1 MTMKNLLFVLLIFFT
16 GNAFSQDLKCSQFK
30 NGKFMI
36 VDAEAGN
43 SYITRNGNL
52 QTETGDGSELELL
65 FDVVWLDECTYTL
78 KVKEILNNPNNIPI
92 PMEMVLTVEIVE
104 VKENSYIQIST
115 SDMFEMELE
124 SEMFL
129 IEK

>member
-1 MTMKNLLFVLLIFFT
+1 M
-16 GNAFSQDLKCSQFK
+16 
-30 NGKFMI
+30 
-36 VDAEAGN
+36 
-43 SYITRNGNL
+43 
-52 QTETGDGSELELL
+52 
-65 FDVVWLDECTYTL
+65 
-78 KVKEILNNPNNIPI
+78 KVKEILKNPNNIPI
-92 PMEMVLTVEIVE
+92 PLEMVLTVEIIE